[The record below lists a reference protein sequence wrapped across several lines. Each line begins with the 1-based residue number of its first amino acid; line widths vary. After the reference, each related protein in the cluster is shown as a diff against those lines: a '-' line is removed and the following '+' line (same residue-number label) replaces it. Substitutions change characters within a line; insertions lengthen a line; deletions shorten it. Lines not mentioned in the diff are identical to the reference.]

1 MPALNTPDVLRLTT
15 RNGLT
20 LTVRH
25 VPRLTRSAACIRVA
39 VGSHDVPAD
48 WPGLAHFLEHLLF
61 LGTERFP
68 AAQGL
73 MAYVQQ
79 HGGHLNARTSERH
92 TDFFFE
98 LPPDAFAGGLDR
110 LCDMLAHPRLDPDD
124 QRREREVLHAEFI
137 AWAREP
143 SAQRDLQR
151 LQPLN
156 ATHPLRGFHAGNRYS
171 LPVPRAAFQRALT
184 HFHEQFYRTGHM
196 TLSLVGP
203 QSQDTLIA
211 LAERYSLELQPGT
224 AASTTARN

>member
-1 MPALNTPDVLRLTT
+1 
-15 RNGLT
+15 
-20 LTVRH
+20 
-25 VPRLTRSAACIRVA
+25 
-39 VGSHDVPAD
+39 
-48 WPGLAHFLEHLLF
+48 
-61 LGTERFP
+61 
-68 AAQGL
+68 

-98 LPPDAFAGGLDR
+98 LPPEAFAGGLDR

-171 LPVPRAAFQRALT
+171 LPVPHAAFQRALT

-224 AASTTARN
+224 AATPQPPPPLMSEGSSQYVQVEGLHVDLMFTLEQLPTASDRKSVV